1 MPWFSRLFYKFF
13 MKKNP
18 YRLRLERNFQKK
30 KSFHTNNDGK
40 KLNFY
45 AVPQGFF
52 FIPSGQRSVEA
63 KQDLTKHSIIIAS
76 HFGELAQSFVRCR
89 HLYTYQVL
97 KVWLL
102 SKIQRKW
109 VCSALKSASI
119 VLCSFLS
126 FKPFFRGKKGLIR
139 ANYI

>member
-1 MPWFSRLFYKFF
+1 

-52 FIPSGQRSVEA
+52 LSR
-63 KQDLTKHSIIIAS
+63 QD
-76 HFGELAQSFVRCR
+76 
-89 HLYTYQVL
+89 
-97 KVWLL
+97 
-102 SKIQRKW
+102 
-109 VCSALKSASI
+109 
-119 VLCSFLS
+119 
-126 FKPFFRGKKGLIR
+126 KGLLR
-139 ANYI
+139 QNKT